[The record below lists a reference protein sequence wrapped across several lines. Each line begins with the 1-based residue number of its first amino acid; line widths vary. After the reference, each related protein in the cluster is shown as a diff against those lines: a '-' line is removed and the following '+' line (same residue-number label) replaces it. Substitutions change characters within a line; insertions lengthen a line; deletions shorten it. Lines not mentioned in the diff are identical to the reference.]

1 MSIKSEGPVDAATRV
16 LAGDDGANYDGVAI
30 ALHWATAVLV
40 LVQFA
45 LSQTWGW
52 FGRPAHQSMVVAH
65 ISFGIILTLVI
76 ITRIVWR
83 LIPGHQVSAIV
94 SGWVGVASK
103 AVHYT
108 LYALLASEAVLGFT
122 LRWSGGE
129 QMSFFGLS
137 IPPPFQAWSR
147 AANHQV
153 GDLHE
158 KVGWAIIIIAVGHAA
173 AALYHHYFL
182 RDRVLLRMLPG
193 RIRSANSA

>member
-1 MSIKSEGPVDAATRV
+1 MSIDSEGPAATATRV
-16 LAGDDGANYDGVAI
+16 LAGDDGTNYDGVAI
-30 ALHWATAVLV
+30 ALHWATAALV

-52 FGRPAHQSMVVAH
+52 FARPTHHVMVVAH
-65 ISFGIILTLVI
+65 MSFGIILTLVI
-76 ITRIVWR
+76 VVRIIWR
-83 LIPGHQVSAIV
+83 LIPGHQIPALVT
-94 SGWVGVASK
+94 GWVGVASK
-103 AVHYT
+103 AVHYI

-129 QMSFFGLS
+129 QMNLFGLA
-137 IPPPFQAWSR
+137 IPSPFEAWSR

-158 KVGWAIIIIAVGHAA
+158 KVGWAIILVALGHAA
-173 AALYHHYFL
+173 AALYHHYFV

-193 RIRSANSA
+193 HGVHS